1 VTRRIVAARDG
12 RQRKNHGVVLPLVII
27 ALTIAACTPQSSQPG
42 PAARPTGQ
50 AQPGGAPT
58 APKTLVVG
66 QSFDMAS
73 LNRLGRND
81 AELDHVVNAGL
92 VTRDAEKYQTIPWMA
107 EELPSL
113 DRGTWRVN
121 ADGTMVTTWRVKPN
135 IKWHD
140 GAPFKTS
147 DFAFGQKV
155 FTDPRMEIESRGYME
170 LMDRLET
177 PDDRT
182 LIIYWKSRF
191 SYAPAL
197 FFTTLMPLPEHIL
210 GDLYRRGEY
219 DTLNNHPYWGGGLVH
234 LGPYR
239 VAEFVQGSHID
250 LAAFD
255 DYFLGRPKID
265 RIIWRIITDSNALLT
280 NVLSNEVDVT
290 TRAALTLETALI
302 AEEQW
307 AARGQGTVRYAP
319 TNWTWLNPSASS
331 PIFGWDAPNEKLVR
345 QALLTAI
352 NRQEIVDTLSHGKEE
367 VAHFPL
373 GRVRPQ
379 FAAADAAV
387 TKYGFDPRRAEQLL
401 AEAGWRRGG
410 DGILVNDRG
419 QRFSVELRGSTR
431 ADVEALSGAVAGYF
445 RSVGIETQL
454 VNLTER
460 QASAPENRNHWP
472 GLAFGSHNTQ
482 LEDWGDRFHSRSIP
496 TEANGWGP
504 LNVTGWRNPAKD
516 TLIDGIFDEID
527 PQRQSQVIVEFLRL
541 FTDELPHLPIK
552 YGTEVTSAR
561 ANVKNVPVR
570 MESGGENA
578 RTWNIHLWEK
588 TD

>member
-1 VTRRIVAARDG
+1 MNLPSIPTTARRSRGDRLATLLLLGAL
-12 RQRKNHGVVLPLVII
+12 VVS
-27 ALTIAACTPQSSQPG
+27 ACTSPPSPASSG
-42 PAARPTGQ
+42 ARPSGQ
-50 AQPGGAPT
+50 PTAAPVS

-92 VTRDAEKYQTIPWMA
+92 VTRDTEKYQLLPWMA
-107 EELPSL
+107 EEIPSL
-113 DRGTWRVN
+113 ERGTWQVN
-121 ADGTMVTTWRVKPN
+121 PDGTMVSTWRVKPN

-140 GAPFKTS
+140 GTAFKTS
-147 DFAFGQKV
+147 DFVFGQKV
-155 FTDPRMEIESRGYME
+155 FADPKMEIESRGYTDLME
-170 LMDRLET
+170 RLET

-182 LIIYWKSRF
+182 LVIHWKSRF

-197 FFTTLMPLPEHIL
+197 FFTTLMPLPEHLL
-210 GDLYRRGEY
+210 GELYRRGDY

-239 VAEFVQGSHID
+239 VVEFAQGSHID

-265 RIIWRIITDSNALLT
+265 RIIWRIIPDSNTLLT
-280 NVLSNEVDVT
+280 NVLANEVDVT
-290 TRAALTLETALI
+290 TRAALTLETAMI

-307 AARGQGTVRYAP
+307 ASRGQGTVRYAP
-319 TNWTWLNPSASS
+319 TNWTWLNPSSTS
-331 PIFGWDAPNEKLVR
+331 PIFGWDAPNQKLVR

-352 NRQEIVDTLSHGKEE
+352 NRQEIVDTLSHGREE

-387 TKYGFDPRRAEQLL
+387 TKYPFDPRRAEQMLSD
-401 AEAGWRRGG
+401 AGWRRGG
-410 DGILVNDRG
+410 DGVLVSDRG

-431 ADVEALSGAVAGYF
+431 ADVEALSGAAAGYL
-445 RSVGIETQL
+445 RQVGVETQIL
-454 VNLTER
+454 NLTER

-482 LEDWGDRFHSRSIP
+482 LEDWGDRFHTKSIP
-496 TEANGWGP
+496 TEANGWVP
-504 LNVTGWRNPAKD
+504 LNVTAWRNPAKD
-516 TLIDGIFDEID
+516 ALIDGIFDEIN
-527 PQRQSQVIVEFLRL
+527 PQRQAQLIVDFLRM

-561 ANVKNVPVR
+561 TNVKNMPVR

>member
-1 VTRRIVAARDG
+1 MTWRGTCAQEPRRRASH
-12 RQRKNHGVVLPLVII
+12 QCVLVL
-27 ALTIAACTPQSSQPG
+27 LIAALASMACTSGQSQPRSSLL
-42 PAARPTGQ
+42 PAPEGQ
-50 AQPGGAPT
+50 PAPSST
-58 APKTLVVG
+58 APKTLIVG

-92 VTRDAEKYQTIPWMA
+92 VTRDTERYQMLPWMA

-121 ADGTMVTTWRVKPN
+121 PDGTMVTTWRVKPN

-140 GAPFKTS
+140 GTVFKTS
-147 DFAFGQKV
+147 DFVFGQKV
-155 FTDPRMEIESRGYME
+155 FADPRMEIESRGYTE

-182 LIIYWKSRF
+182 LVIYWKSRF

-210 GDLYRRGEY
+210 GDLYRRGDY
-219 DTLNNHPYWGGGLVH
+219 DTLNNHPYWGGGLIH

-239 VAEFVQGSHID
+239 VIEFVQGSHVD
-250 LAAFD
+250 LAAFE

-265 RIIWRIITDSNALLT
+265 RIVWRIIPDSNALLT
-280 NVLSNEVDVT
+280 NVLANEVDVT

-307 AARGQGTVRYAP
+307 AARGLGTIRYAP
-319 TNWTWLNPSASS
+319 TNWTWLNPSATS
-331 PIFGWDAPNEKLVR
+331 PIFGWDAPNQKLVR
-345 QALLTAI
+345 QAILTAI
-352 NRQEIVDTLSHGKEE
+352 NRQEIVDTLSRGREE

-373 GRVRPQ
+373 GRIRPQ
-379 FAAADAAV
+379 FPAADAAV
-387 TKYGFDPRRAEQLL
+387 TKYPYDPRRAEQML
-401 AEAGWRRGG
+401 AEAGWRRGP
-410 DGILVNDRG
+410 DGVLVNERS

-431 ADVEALSGAVAGYF
+431 ADVEALSGAVAGYL
-445 RSVGIETQL
+445 RQVGVETQI
-454 VNLTER
+454 VNLTDR

-496 TEANGWGP
+496 TEANGWVP
-504 LNVTGWRNPAKD
+504 LNVSGWRNPAKD
-516 TLIDGIFDEID
+516 ALIDGIFDEID
-527 PQRQSQVIVEFLRL
+527 PQRQSQIIVEFLRL

-552 YGTEVTSAR
+552 FGTEVTSYR